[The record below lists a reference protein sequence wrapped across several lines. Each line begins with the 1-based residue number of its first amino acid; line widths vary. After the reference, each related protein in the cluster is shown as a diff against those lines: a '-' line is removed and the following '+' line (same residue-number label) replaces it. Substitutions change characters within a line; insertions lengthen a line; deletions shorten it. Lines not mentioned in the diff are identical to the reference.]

1 MGTPTQMY
9 DEEGEQVWE
18 RSLDLNGKVINGS
31 NAPCPFLYQG
41 QYYDKEIELAYNRFR
56 YYDPDDGRYISKDP
70 IGLLSGEYG
79 FYNYVGDSNSWVDPF
94 GLTKTYHAT
103 SRSEAKQKAK
113 EHAAIPKY
121 LKEDIPLERL
131 NYTIRGINWES
142 MKSKQRT
149 TRKTKLGE
157 ENKKNTQNYWEEHP
171 DGHNDDHALHHDSGH
186 FHSTSSSGES
196 IIITY

>member
-1 MGTPTQMY
+1 
-9 DEEGEQVWE
+9 
-18 RSLDLNGKVINGS
+18 LDLNGRVRSIVGKDGFCNIR
-31 NAPCPFLYQG
+31 FQG
-41 QYYDKEIELAYNRFR
+41 QVYDDDIQLCYNRFR
-56 YYDPDDGRYISKDP
+56 WYDDVDGRYISKDP

-79 FYNYVGDSNSWVDPF
+79 FYNYVGDSNGWVDPF

-131 NYTIRGINWES
+131 NYTSRGINWES